1 MVIAAAARVSCSH
14 GRLAAARVNKKGALS
29 FLIKLLYDLSG
40 NRTRVY
46 AVRGR
51 RLDRLTIRPWSRGDK
66 IRTCDLCVPNAALYQ
81 TEPRLDVVLCIS
93 ELINNTT
100 GFQKKQ
106 EENTKNFKKFNKN
119 LKGEM
124 WIQ

>member
-51 RLDRLTIRPWSRGDK
+51 RLDRLTIRPYAVLF
-66 IRTCDLCVPNAALYQ
+66 CLFAADLYMIARP
-81 TEPRLDVVLCIS
+81 D
-93 ELINNTT
+93 
-100 GFQKKQ
+100 GFVKYFLKKV
-106 EENTKNFKKFNKN
+106 ESFFE
-119 LKGEM
+119 
-124 WIQ
+124 

>member
-1 MVIAAAARVSCSH
+1 
-14 GRLAAARVNKKGALS
+14 
-29 FLIKLLYDLSG
+29 
-40 NRTRVY
+40 
-46 AVRGR
+46 
-51 RLDRLTIRPWSRGDK
+51 
-66 IRTCDLCVPNAALYQ
+66 
-81 TEPRLDVVLCIS
+81 VLCIS